1 MSQARPVY
9 LVKVGEKVIPLEEVT
24 IYDVTEQAVHYNVG
38 GVFDPVG
45 QLIQWLWDQIR
56 GALETMKNTIWGFLV
71 TIKDS
76 LWGLIKPALD
86 AIGSSVGSI
95 FNMVSGALKELGN
108 IGGLIG
114 QIISGLGDLAADI
127 TSFFN
132 DLAANIAAIPGMI
145 ASFFKELPGMV
156 AGAVKGF
163 IDSVMGAIGQL
174 RDFIVSGI
182 SQVTSFIQ
190 QIPSMV
196 MGAIQGVAQTISAGI
211 AQLQSFVSQV
221 FQQVGAAVSGA
232 VQTLQNVARGISAG
246 FSQVLSGVQQFF
258 SSVWEGLQHL
268 GGLIQGAVTGII
280 EGFKTAFAEF
290 QKWAGGALE
299 GLVQWAQSA
308 AGALTGFINA
318 ILKFPE
324 WFPRWFT
331 DNIAAPIVGGLRELA
346 KAIWEMIPDWLKA
359 PFAAIGE
366 FFSAILRAG
375 RGSPFDIG
383 AFLYNTFIKPI
394 ADAFSAIGAWIWGA
408 LPDWLKGGLEA
419 IKNFFE
425 GLWAGF
431 QDFLKDPAGWLYNH
445 VVKPVVDTVQGIGAW
460 IWEHMPD
467 WLKAPIETLGEF
479 LLNVRDAIIN
489 FFKDPWGAIT
499 GFFRPVVEGFQAFLS
514 DPLGW
519 LQNNLVKPLADAF
532 SAVGSWIWN
541 ALPDWLKG
549 GLETLG
555 NFFKAAWEGLQGF
568 LKDPLGAIWNG
579 LMWLKDKLV
588 ELWNAAWPAIQGLV
602 NAVWGGLQWLGGVI
616 VGGLQQL
623 ASWIWGALRGAI
635 AALGG
640 WVSSAARG
648 IHGALATV
656 FSGLADFLAGLVAAP
671 LNESLNAVFKVMGL
685 SSPEIDVKPL
695 TTGWGKLLG
704 AMLPIAFFPAVVEA
718 VSDDIII
725 HARPFSV
732 GVEWRVRLKNLVKW
746 LREHGT
752 RFFENV
758 VLGVAIGLGVA
769 YFSGSM
775 VDYIRMKTV
784 KALREIGWALPPPLE
799 TLLDAYRR
807 GFIDDATFD
816 DWMGYW
822 GVWREAMPIV
832 RGAVKRYLTETD
844 IKTLFIRG
852 HVAEEKLGDLLKLT
866 GLAKEHWEYEK
877 LTWYELPSDTDIEK
891 MYRKGYIDEA
901 AAMDLFWMRT
911 PVYDWSE
918 GLSAAYVQ
926 HKVEEASVPASVSD
940 VIQFAVHEAWDL
952 VAQGVD
958 WTKHPFTQRNYPR
971 YVDAAFKVGLPR
983 EWADLY
989 WENHWRLVPP
999 EKLADLYFR
1008 GFITREQYLKYLQYH
1023 DYRPHPRPGFE
1034 QEIVT
1039 PWGERVSLWDSEMM
1053 RISLYDIPLRIDVRW
1068 MLRWG
1073 VATAEDLARI
1083 VIMRGMQPDWRAKI
1097 VVAEW
1102 INNLLDERNRLV
1114 TTLLRLAEN
1123 GYIAWQEVEN
1133 VVRSYTIKGLPPKVE
1148 VVGEGGAKT
1157 TLELPLNIWLLN
1169 PDEVE
1174 LNRVRVEYEIKENI
1188 IKAELERVQN
1198 LYVAG
1203 EISEDDMKKAVAQ
1216 LIAEPKL
1223 REREVTRIMA
1233 RKIRDALY
1241 YTHRQLLRTI
1251 DAICALYEDGYIT
1264 RDQAKTQIT
1273 SVASK
1278 WLTPSQVEV
1287 ILKESDY
1294 RVQRS
1299 LKKYRYKAIINRLR
1313 RGVITT
1319 EQARNE
1325 LKKFIPSDEIVDSII
1340 EAEAKVYTISPERL
1354 GSMMEYLP
1362 VSPDLL
1368 KRKLDAVGMPPDEQD
1383 LFIKDRIVRAIASEL
1398 TSLAREYGNDFVD
1411 GLITEQEFKK
1421 ALDDIATLW
1430 GQAKKVLGV
1439 DWVVLSPDERA
1450 LFLEIYKHRRMRKLA
1465 REAKKKGG

>member
-38 GVFDPVG
+38 GVFDPIG
-45 QLIQWLWDQIR
+45 QLIQWLWDQIS
-56 GALETMKNTIWGFLV
+56 GALDTVKNAIWGFLV

-86 AIGSSVGSI
+86 AIGSSVGSVL
-95 FNMVSGALKELGN
+95 NMVSDALKELGN
-108 IGGLIG
+108 IGGLVG
-114 QIISGLGDLAADI
+114 QIFSRLGDLAANIAD
-127 TSFFN
+127 FFN
-132 DLAANIAAIPGMI
+132 NLSANIAAIPGMI
-145 ASFFKELPGMV
+145 ASFFQELPGMV
-156 AGAVKGF
+156 ASAVASF
-163 IDSVMGAIGQL
+163 MDAVMGAIGQL
-174 RDFIVSGI
+174 RDFVASAF
-182 SQVTSFIQ
+182 SQVASFIQ
-190 QIPSMV
+190 QIPSMI
-196 MGAIQGVAQTISAGI
+196 MGALQGVAQAISAGI

-221 FQQVGAAVSGA
+221 FQQIGAAVSGA
-232 VQTLQNVARGISAG
+232 VQTLQNVAQGISAG

-268 GGLIQGAVTGII
+268 GGLIQGAVAGII
-280 EGFKTAFAEF
+280 EGFRTAFEGF
-290 QKWAGGALE
+290 QKWAGDAIS
-299 GLVQWAQSA
+299 GLVEWAKGA
-308 AGALTGFINA
+308 ANALTGFINA

-324 WFPRWFT
+324 WFPRWFM
-331 DNIAAPIVGGLRELA
+331 DNIAKPISDALQNLA
-346 KAIWEMIPDWLKA
+346 SWIWEH
-359 PFAAIGE
+359 
-366 FFSAILRAG
+366 
-375 RGSPFDIG
+375 
-383 AFLYNTFIKPI
+383 
-394 ADAFSAIGAWIWGA
+394 
-408 LPDWLKGGLEA
+408 LPDWLRGGLEA
-419 IKNFFE
+419 VKNFFE

-431 QDFLKDPAGWLYNH
+431 QDFLKDPAGWLYNNI
-445 VVKPVVDTVQGIGAW
+445 VKPVIDTVQGIAAW

-467 WLKAPIETLGEF
+467 WLKAPIEALGD
-479 LLNVRDAIIN
+479 LLSNVREAVVN

-499 GFFRPVVEGFQAFLS
+499 GLFKPVVEGFQAFLS

-519 LQNNLVKPLADAF
+519 VQNNLVKPLTDAF
-532 SAVGSWIWN
+532 SAMGSWIWN

-555 NFFKAAWEGLQGF
+555 NFFKAAWEGLQDF
-568 LKDPLGAIWNG
+568 LKDPMEAIYGWLKWLWEKLQGFFSLLWGGVQWFTRRVWEGAQWLISTVAGLARGAFEALFDSLADVGGAIFEFVSKGIKKVAEPALGSASMLFSAIFEPMGRALEDAMNYVFKMMG
-579 LMWLKDKLV
+579 RGSPRIRLSP
-588 ELWNAAWPAIQGLV
+588 LWV
-602 NAVWGGLQWLGGVI
+602 MLGGAA
-616 VGGLQQL
+616 GM
-623 ASWIWGALRGAI
+623 
-635 AALGG
+635 AALYMAIPSVVDALFKRAIIKFGLTARIASLDQEWEVHLARFLDWFRG
-640 WVSSAARG
+640 VMERFGSS
-648 IHGALATV
+648 
-656 FSGLADFLAGLVAAP
+656 F
-671 LNESLNAVFKVMGL
+671 
-685 SSPEIDVKPL
+685 
-695 TTGWGKLLG
+695 
-704 AMLPIAFFPAVVEA
+704 
-718 VSDDIII
+718 
-725 HARPFSV
+725 
-732 GVEWRVRLKNLVKW
+732 
-746 LREHGT
+746 
-752 RFFENV
+752 
-758 VLGVAIGLGVA
+758 VLGVSIGLGVA
-769 YFSGSM
+769 FFSGTI
-775 VDYIRMKTV
+775 VDWLRMQTIKD
-784 KALREIGWALPPPLE
+784 LREMGWALPPPLE

-807 GFIDDATFD
+807 QLIDDKTFD

-832 RGAVKRYLTETD
+832 RRAVKRYLTETD

-866 GLAKEHWEYEK
+866 GLAQEHWEYEK

-918 GLSAAYVQ
+918 GLSTAYVQ
-926 HKVEEASVPASVSD
+926 HKVEEASVPASISD

-958 WTKHPFTQRNYPR
+958 WTRHPFTQRNYPR
-971 YVDAAFKVGLPR
+971 YVEAAFKVGLPR

-1023 DYRPHPRPGFE
+1023 DYRPHARPGFE

-1068 MLRWG
+1068 MMRWG

-1097 VVAEW
+1097 IVAEW
-1102 INNLLDERNRLV
+1102 VNNLLDERSRLV

-1123 GYIAWQEVEN
+1123 GHIAWQEVEN

-1216 LIAEPKL
+1216 LIAEPRL

-1251 DAICALYEDGYIT
+1251 DAICGLYEDGFIT
-1264 RDQAKTQIT
+1264 RDQAKAQIT
-1273 SVASK
+1273 SVASR
-1278 WLTPSQVEV
+1278 WLTPMQVEV
-1287 ILKESDY
+1287 ILRESDY

-1299 LKKYRYKAIINRLR
+1299 LRKYRYKAIINRLR

-1319 EQARNE
+1319 EQARSE
-1325 LKKFIPSDEIVDSII
+1325 LRKFIPSDEVVDSII
-1340 EAEAKVYTISPERL
+1340 ESEAKVYTISPERL

-1398 TSLAREYGNDFVD
+1398 TSLAREYGNDYVD
-1411 GLITEQEFKK
+1411 GLITEQDFKK

-1465 REAKKKGG
+1465 REARKKGG